1 MTGKY
6 ATRCAFLLCVFFFCT
21 APAVVAEELRVL
33 ATTFP
38 VYLFTRNVAR
48 DCPNVRVD
56 LLIPAQTGCPHEY
69 TLTPQDLQKL
79 AKARI
84 IVRNGLGIDAFLHEH
99 FARAAGN
106 ARVIDC
112 SAGVKPLRANP
123 HLFAGPKEAAMMVR
137 NIAAGLSAQDA
148 DNANAYNAAARAYA
162 DRLLE
167 LDRRLAALG
176 GLTRRKGVVLQHDA
190 LAYIADSAGLSVVA
204 VIQEDEDTPPSAGRL
219 VALTRRMQSEKPVL
233 IISDLQYP
241 DKPVRT
247 LSRETGVPAVGL
259 DTVAAGPADAPLDY
273 YEAVM
278 TVNCQTLETYFGQQ

>member
-1 MTGKY
+1 MIRSTV
-6 ATRCAFLLCVFFFCT
+6 ALCALLIFAFC
-21 APAVVAEELRVL
+21 APRTVAAEELRVL

-38 VYLFTRNVAR
+38 VYLFTRNVTR

-79 AKARI
+79 AKARV
-84 IVRNGLGIDAFLHEH
+84 IVRNGLGIDAFLQEH
-99 FARAAGN
+99 LARAAAS

-112 SAGVKPLRANP
+112 SAGIKPLRANP

-148 DNANAYNAAARAYA
+148 DNAEAYNAAARAYA
-162 DRLLE
+162 NRLLE

-176 GLTRRKGVVLQHDA
+176 GRRKGVVLQHNA
-190 LAYIADSAGLSVVA
+190 LAYMADSAGLSVVA

-219 VALTRRMQSEKPVL
+219 VALTRRIQNEKPVL
-233 IISDLQYP
+233 ILGDLQYP

-259 DTVAAGPADAPLDY
+259 DTVAAGPPDAPPEY
-273 YEAVM
+273 YETVM
-278 TVNCQTLETYFGQQ
+278 TVNCQTLETYLGQQ